1 MALRYC
7 SRGVAGETTFQ
18 RENTKS
24 PRRCLLGVP
33 GNDSLAILPG
43 ETGAQICRLT
53 GAFRLQCFPFRRL
66 RSFLQQRHAEQYG
79 HLDRTIII
87 GSICPGISETV
98 PDFCILSLVPEG
110 HTICAVGQTSIRWHC
125 THSASYH
132 QLLGCVSLDSDS
144 ACNLY
149 KRIYTNVTRMRGE
162 PLSG

>member
-1 MALRYC
+1 MEI
-7 SRGVAGETTFQ
+7 AGETTFL
-18 RENTKS
+18 RENIKS

-33 GNDSLAILPG
+33 GNDSLANVLPG

-110 HTICAVGQTSIRWHC
+110 HTICPGSGPDIYTLAR

-144 ACNLY
+144 ACNLFQMLHACAES
-149 KRIYTNVTRMRGE
+149 IYMCG
-162 PLSG
+162 

>member
-1 MALRYC
+1 MKLRFC
-7 SRGVAGETTFQ
+7 AKIPRAQDVAFLVFRETT
-18 RENTKS
+18 
-24 PRRCLLGVP
+24 LLQIFP
-33 GNDSLAILPG
+33 ILPG

-87 GSICPGISETV
+87 GSICPGISQTV

-110 HTICAVGQTSIRWHC
+110 HTICPGSGPDIYTLAR

-144 ACNLY
+144 AYNLF
-149 KRIYTNVTRMRGE
+149 
-162 PLSG
+162 